1 MPSYKIIFDREACI
15 GALACN
21 AVAPKFYLLADD
33 GKVDL
38 AAAVLNAESGKF
50 ELIVEADKLEVNKE
64 AADACPVHAIVVQ
77 ELH

>member
-1 MPSYKIIFDREACI
+1 MAKYKIIFDREACI

-38 AAAVLNAESGKF
+38 SKAVLNPQTKKF
-50 ELIVEADKLEVNKE
+50 ELVIETDALEINKE
-64 AADACPVHAIVVQ
+64 AADACPVHAIVIQ
-77 ELH
+77 EIK